1 MFKVHNCVPYV
12 AIDVLLTACRLKLSL
27 WCLRSE
33 ADGEI
38 TLISAPVSTRKRKPV
53 RESVT

>member
-1 MFKVHNCVPYV
+1 MFKVHSGVPYV

-27 WCLRSE
+27 WRLRSE
-33 ADGEI
+33 ADGGI

-53 RESVT
+53 WESVT